1 MKSVD
6 LYNTFMERDRSYYN
20 ILENYFMKHGR
31 PSLSREDDHTL
42 NNDFYIEMDEWV
54 TQRFNCTVN
63 YVPADFS
70 SDADGVDSDGEYELI
85 FANDEDYTV
94 FVLEVL

>member
-1 MKSVD
+1 MKTVD
-6 LYNTFMERDRSYYN
+6 LYSTFMTPDRSYYN
-20 ILENYFMKHGR
+20 ILEDHFITHGN
-31 PSLSREDDHTL
+31 PSLRREDDHTL
-42 NNDFYIEMDEWV
+42 NDDFYIEMDEWV

-63 YVPADFS
+63 CVPADFS
-70 SDADGVDSDGEYELI
+70 SDGDSTGEYELI